1 MMSYIVYD
9 QQVTGYWLI
18 LIHCFHIAAYTI
30 NEDMQTEGG
39 LALSDMMANTLDGK
53 KDKADMN
60 NVSEARI
67 NSPRILQNIFVM
79 FQFDQKQP
87 NRTYKFERVKHVE
100 SNRFNLF
107 YYFYYFSSSFLYIQH
122 TW

>member
-1 MMSYIVYD
+1 
-9 QQVTGYWLI
+9 
-18 LIHCFHIAAYTI
+18 
-30 NEDMQTEGG
+30 MQTEGG

-122 TW
+122 T